1 MHYKGII
8 MKKVIFGL
16 LLSSFG
22 TVFSALAS
30 DATLKSEV
38 TFVHAS
44 YNLTDESKT
53 MTVPLGNVSRKDV
66 VYAQSTSYFSLKATG
81 CPPDGSARIGI
92 RFDGSGLNSN
102 FGKYFYLDKE
112 STAKGVV
119 IAIGGYFPA
128 INEYTSI
135 GPGDERVYV
144 TPNSL
149 GEATLY
155 FYARYYN
162 SSGYIKDIV
171 PGSANTT
178 VQISLIYM

>member
-1 MHYKGII
+1 MISHL
-8 MKKVIFGL
+8 GL
-16 LLSSFG
+16 IR
-22 TVFSALAS
+22 
-30 DATLKSEV
+30 
-38 TFVHAS
+38 TF
-44 YNLTDESKT
+44 
-53 MTVPLGNVSRKDV
+53 P
-66 VYAQSTSYFSLKATG
+66 
-81 CPPDGSARIGI
+81 
-92 RFDGSGLNSN
+92 N